1 MTDRDRSESGQQR
14 SEGADRGREGFGD
27 DGGTRVGRPSP
38 AEGADEHAGHTGP
51 SSQPVKE
58 GLEGS
63 IFEDTEDAHGRGHMP
78 TSDSDAASSRESQR
92 GSGNS

>member
-1 MTDRDRSESGQQR
+1 MSDRAQSGDRQPRDPE
-14 SEGADRGREGFGD
+14 ADRGREGFGD
-27 DGGTRVGRPSP
+27 DGGARVGRPDP
-38 AEGADEHAGHTGP
+38 AQAGQHTGP